1 MGHRTC
7 VRVLP
12 PALAVLLVGAVFAA
26 LPGGPYW
33 WLRPFRHLLLLVL
46 VVVNAWLVIRA
57 LLVAERIAF
66 GRLPDDPRISRRLR
80 RARTQVRIIRRLTAV
95 VVTLIA
101 IAVAVALMSFKQLR
115 AVGISLV
122 TSAGVVG
129 VIIGLAARTALANA
143 FAGSAMS

>member
-101 IAVAVALMSFKQLR
+101 IAVALMSFKQLR